1 LLIDTIMMGF
11 MKVVLLFI
19 LLWNSI

>member
-11 MKVVLLFI
+11 MKVVLLSI